1 MEEQFVYEVEVVPFS
16 SKPLLKLST
25 SRLKPLMFEANCSL
39 MLTMMTLLQ
48 KLTLMTMLHMLT
60 PKETSSKL
68 QAHLPPVNCFNWM
81 PPPMWWHLQVS
92 GKTVSSGT
100 TRLDCCLMQLSLR
113 EQDRM
118 MLSRQLPR
126 PKWTLILPA
135 EPPHP
140 RIVPERSNPILSLLQ
155 KKLGPYFITS
165 KLTGRYCVHDGAVV
179 FKNSDLFY
187 TNV

>member
-1 MEEQFVYEVEVVPFS
+1 M
-16 SKPLLKLST
+16 T
-25 SRLKPLMFEANCSL
+25 
-39 MLTMMTLLQ
+39 MLQM
-48 KLTLMTMLHMLT
+48 LTLM
-60 PKETSSKL
+60 ETSSKL

-100 TRLDCCLMQLSLR
+100 TGLDCCLMQLSLR

-155 KKLGPYFITS
+155 KKLGPYFVTS
-165 KLTGRYCVHDGAVV
+165 ELTGRSCVHDGAVV
-179 FKNSDLFY
+179 FKNSNLFY
-187 TNV
+187 TNVYGGYGRKTTRGVYSTQIV